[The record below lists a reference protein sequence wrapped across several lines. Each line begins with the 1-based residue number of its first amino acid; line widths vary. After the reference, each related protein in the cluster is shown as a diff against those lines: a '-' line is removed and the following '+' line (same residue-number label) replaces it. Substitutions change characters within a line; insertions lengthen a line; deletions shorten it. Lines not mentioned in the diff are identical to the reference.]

1 MRFRLRTASGALLVL
16 LGVLLPL
23 AAQGVTVSGSSS
35 TVMEWYDDP
44 DGNLA
49 LPLYEYLALNVRDI
63 GARGYN
69 FRGYGRLG
77 WDPKDEADADSRLYY
92 AYLEKAN
99 FFPDFDFRLGRQFVA
114 TTAGASMMDG
124 LDLRYRN
131 LGPLTIELF
140 GGGDVT
146 EYESYGSSDLMW
158 GGELSGRFAESL
170 DLALSYIQTWD
181 GDKLQQELIGFDG
194 NYNFRN
200 MLDAYTEVQF
210 NYLSNAVS
218 YFLGGAKYHRDP
230 RWYLRV
236 DYLYSLPVFDSTSI
250 YSVFAVSEYQEI
262 EGEFGYQ
269 ISRGL
274 RSFAQYT
281 YEIYQDFSNAN
292 VFEAGIEKLPL
303 GRFSGYLT
311 GVLRDDSDGQD
322 LYGFKA
328 RAAYYFTDWLQ
339 GGVGAEVDVLQR
351 DLEDDDDTTSQRYW
365 ADVTTHITRKINVQ
379 AKVERVESDLW
390 DHYNRGRIRLNIAF

>member
-1 MRFRLRTASGALLVL
+1 MRFRLRTASGAVWAL

-23 AAQGVTVSGSSS
+23 AAHGVTVSGSSS

-49 LPLYEYLALNVRDI
+49 LPLYEYLALNVRDV
-63 GARGYN
+63 GAKGYHL
-69 FRGYGRLG
+69 RGYGRLG
-77 WDPKDEADADSRLYY
+77 WDPKNEADADSRLYY
-92 AYLEKAN
+92 AYLEKAD
-99 FFPDFDFRLGRQFVA
+99 FFPDLDFRLGRQFIA

-124 LDLRYRN
+124 LDLRYRD

-146 EYESYGSSDLMW
+146 EYESYGPSDLMW
-158 GGELSGRFAESL
+158 GVELSGRFADSL
-170 DLALSYIQTWD
+170 DLALSYVQKWD
-181 GDKLQQELIGFDG
+181 GDKLLQELIGFDG
-194 NYNFRN
+194 NYDFRG
-200 MLDAYTEVQF
+200 MLDAYAEVQF

-250 YSVFAVSEYQEI
+250 YSVFAVSEYQEVQ
-262 EGEFGYQ
+262 GEFGYELA
-269 ISRGL
+269 RGL
-274 RSFAQYT
+274 RAFGQYT
-281 YEIYQDFSNAN
+281 YEIYQDSANAN
-292 VFEAGIEKLPL
+292 VYEAGIERLL
-303 GRFSGYLT
+303 VGRFSGYLT
-311 GVLRDDSDGQD
+311 VVLRDDTDGQD

-328 RAAYYFTDWLQ
+328 RAAYAFTDRLQ
-339 GGVGAEVDVLQR
+339 AGVGANVDVLER

-365 ADVTTHITRKINVQ
+365 ADVTTRLTKKINVQ

-390 DHYNRGRIRLNIAF
+390 DYYTRGRVRLNIAF